1 MPLLLHAQ
9 DWNFGKSELLTIMKL
24 LLENWHQFLGE
35 EVGEEE
41 QPQQKTA
48 PAGSEEKAPTDV
60 QMMIRYIEKID
71 TPAEYQ
77 ALLQKTLLHAGQM
90 KNTSGLKSFMTRIHR
105 ELPGL
110 INKIK

>member
-1 MPLLLHAQ
+1 
-9 DWNFGKSELLTIMKL
+9 MKL

-35 EVGEEE
+35 EE

-48 PAGSEEKAPTDV
+48 PTGSEEKAPTDV
-60 QMMIRYIEKID
+60 QTMIRYIEKID

-110 INKIK
+110 INNIK